1 MFSDVSD
8 ISADVFLKLFGEHF
22 FSFCKHAGYDTM
34 LKTLGGNLVEFIGNL
49 DALHSYLAL
58 SYQVCVCVISF
69 QFGSTANRHIFS
81 TAVYYFD
88 YPVRLRKMSLAS
100 SPVLCTSHLFKIRGP
115 CVSLFNLLLNIR
127 IITGNTGT

>member
-81 TAVYYFD
+81 TAVYYILSTQCAYGKCLWQAHQCF
-88 YPVRLRKMSLAS
+88 
-100 SPVLCTSHLFKIRGP
+100 VLHICLKLEALVLVF
-115 CVSLFNLLLNIR
+115 LMYYLL
-127 IITGNTGT
+127 